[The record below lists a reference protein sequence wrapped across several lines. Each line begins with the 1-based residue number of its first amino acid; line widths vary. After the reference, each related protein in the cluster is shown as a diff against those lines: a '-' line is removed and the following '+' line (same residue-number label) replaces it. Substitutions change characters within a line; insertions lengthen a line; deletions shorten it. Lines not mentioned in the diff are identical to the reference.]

1 MKISINNKR
10 GWDINPAP
18 FFISNNMAKNCLNK
32 LSDNILQSCTLTRV
46 GLKDI
51 YLMHVEDVTLIS
63 TAGAVSDISFASGAK
78 SYKVEGYKQ
87 NLQYTATLK
96 TTDASA
102 RLNTSVTFKMPAN
115 GPIMSTLAMG
125 KFYVLVQYADA
136 SAGVVGVQCPLE
148 CSAMEFDSN
157 ANAALVTVTL
167 SDPEGSAGNAHTMC
181 YNKVRDTIISK
192 SV

>member
-1 MKISINNKR
+1 
-10 GWDINPAP
+10 
-18 FFISNNMAKNCLNK
+18 MAKTCLNK
-32 LSDNILQSCTLTRV
+32 LSGNILQSCSITQV
-46 GLKDI
+46 GLIDI
-51 YLMHVEDVTLIS
+51 YLMHAEDVTFTSDGNVIS
-63 TAGAVSDISFASGAK
+63 DVTFVDGAK

-96 TTDASA
+96 TMDASA

-125 KFYVLVQYADA
+125 KFYVMVQYADE
-136 SAGVVGVQCPLE
+136 SAGIVGFQCPLE

-167 SDPEGSAGNAHTMC
+167 SDPEGSAGNAHMAC
-181 YNKVRDTIISK
+181 YNAVRSSIISK

>member
-1 MKISINNKR
+1 
-10 GWDINPAP
+10 
-18 FFISNNMAKNCLNK
+18 
-32 LSDNILQSCTLTRV
+32 
-46 GLKDI
+46 
-51 YLMHVEDVTLIS
+51 MHAEDVTL
-63 TAGAVSDISFASGAK
+63 TSDGTTVTGIAFASDAK

-87 NLQYTATLK
+87 NLQYTTALK
-96 TTDASA
+96 TTEASA

-125 KFYVLVQYADA
+125 RFYVMVQYANE
-136 SAGVVGVQCPLE
+136 SAGIVGVQCPLE

-167 SDPEGSAGNAHTMC
+167 SDPEGSAGNAHMMC
-181 YNKVRDTIISK
+181 YNAVRDSIISK

>member
-1 MKISINNKR
+1 
-10 GWDINPAP
+10 
-18 FFISNNMAKNCLNK
+18 
-32 LSDNILQSCTLTRV
+32 V

-51 YLMHVEDVTLIS
+51 YLMHAEDVTFASNGGVIS
-63 TAGAVSDISFASGAK
+63 NVSFVSGAK

-96 TTDASA
+96 TTDAST
-102 RLNTSVTFKMPAN
+102 RLNTSVTFKMPAD
-115 GPIMSTLAMG
+115 GPIMSTLAMSR
-125 KFYVLVQYADA
+125 FYVMVQYADDA
-136 SAGVVGVQCPLE
+136 AGIVGVQCPLE

-167 SDPEGSAGNAHTMC
+167 SDPEGSAGNAHMMC
-181 YNKVRDTIISK
+181 SNAVRDSIISK

>member
-1 MKISINNKR
+1 MGKS
-10 GWDINPAP
+10 
-18 FFISNNMAKNCLNK
+18 CLNK
-32 LSDNILQSCTLTRV
+32 LSGNIQQSCSFTQV

-51 YLMHVEDVTLIS
+51 YLMHVEDVTLTS
-63 TAGAVSDISFASGAK
+63 DGKVVSDIAFVRGAK
-78 SYKVEGYKQ
+78 SYKVKGYKQ

-102 RLNTSVTFKMPAN
+102 RLNTSVTFKMPAD
-115 GPIMSTLAMG
+115 GPIMSTLAMQ
-125 KFYVLVQYADA
+125 KFYVMVQYADE
-136 SAGVVGVQCPLE
+136 SAGIVGVQCPLE

-167 SDPEGSAGNAHTMC
+167 SDPEGSAGNAHMLC
-181 YNKVRDTIISK
+181 YNAVRSSIISK

>member
-1 MKISINNKR
+1 MGKT
-10 GWDINPAP
+10 
-18 FFISNNMAKNCLNK
+18 CLNK
-32 LSDNILQSCTLTRV
+32 LSGNVTVNCTIPQV
-46 GLKDI
+46 GVIDI
-51 YLMHVEDVTLIS
+51 YLMHVEDVTLTSNGSAVTDIAF
-63 TAGAVSDISFASGAK
+63 AGGAK

-115 GPIMSTLAMG
+115 GPMMSTLAMG
-125 KFYVLVQYADA
+125 KFYVMVQYADV
-136 SAGVVGVQCPLE
+136 SAGIAGVQCPLE
-148 CSAMEFDSN
+148 CSAMDFDSN

-167 SDPEGSAGNAHTMC
+167 SDPEGSAGNAHMAC
-181 YNKVRDTIISK
+181 YNAVRDSIISK

>member
-1 MKISINNKR
+1 
-10 GWDINPAP
+10 
-18 FFISNNMAKNCLNK
+18 
-32 LSDNILQSCTLTRV
+32 
-46 GLKDI
+46 
-51 YLMHVEDVTLIS
+51 MHAEDVTFTSTGSVIS
-63 TAGAVSDISFASGAK
+63 NISFVSGAK

-102 RLNTSVTFKMPAN
+102 RLNTSVIFKMPAN
-115 GPIMSTLAMG
+115 GPTMSTLAMSR
-125 KFYVLVQYADA
+125 FYVMVQYADE
-136 SAGVVGVQCPLE
+136 SAGIVGVQCPLE

-167 SDPEGSAGNAHTMC
+167 SDPEGSAGNTHMVC
-181 YNKVRDTIISK
+181 YNAVRSLIISK

>member
-1 MKISINNKR
+1 
-10 GWDINPAP
+10 
-18 FFISNNMAKNCLNK
+18 MAKNCLNK
-32 LSDNILQSCTLTRV
+32 LSGNILQPCEMPQV

-51 YLMHVEDVTLIS
+51 YLMHTEDVTFTS
-63 TAGAVSDISFASGAK
+63 DGSVVSNVSFASGAK

-102 RLNTSVTFKMPAN
+102 RLNTSVTFKMPAA
-115 GPIMSTLAMG
+115 GPIMSTLALG
-125 KFYVLVQYADA
+125 RFYVMVHYADE
-136 SAGVVGVQCPLE
+136 SAGIVGVQCPLE

-157 ANAALVTVTL
+157 ANAQLVTVTL
-167 SDPEGSAGNAHTMC
+167 SDPEGSAGNAHMAC
-181 YNKVRDTIISK
+181 YNAVRGSIISK

>member
-1 MKISINNKR
+1 
-10 GWDINPAP
+10 
-18 FFISNNMAKNCLNK
+18 
-32 LSDNILQSCTLTRV
+32 V

-51 YLMHVEDVTLIS
+51 YLMHIEDVTL
-63 TAGAVSDISFASGAK
+63 VSDGKIVSGITFAPGAK

-102 RLNTSVTFKMPAN
+102 RLNTSVTFKMPAD
-115 GPIMSTLAMG
+115 GPTMSTLANG
-125 KFYVLVQYADA
+125 KFYVMVQYPHIT
-136 SAGVVGVQCPLE
+136 AGIVGVQCPLE

-167 SDPEGSAGNAHTMC
+167 SDPEGSAGNAHMLC
-181 YNKVRDTIISK
+181 YNAVRDSIISK

>member
-1 MKISINNKR
+1 
-10 GWDINPAP
+10 
-18 FFISNNMAKNCLNK
+18 
-32 LSDNILQSCTLTRV
+32 
-46 GLKDI
+46 
-51 YLMHVEDVTLIS
+51 MHAEDVTFTSTGSVIS
-63 TAGAVSDISFASGAK
+63 NISFVSGAK

-102 RLNTSVTFKMPAN
+102 RLNTSVIFKMPAN
-115 GPIMSTLAMG
+115 GPTMSTLAMSR
-125 KFYVLVQYADA
+125 FYVMVQYADE
-136 SAGVVGVQCPLE
+136 SAGIVGVQCPLE

-167 SDPEGSAGNAHTMC
+167 SDPEGSAGNTHMMC
-181 YNKVRDTIISK
+181 YNAVRSLIISK